1 MNLVETELKCRPVS
15 ANLADVINEVGSMS
29 DLGDAWK
36 SFRVAN
42 HLLSKITRL
51 EYTLATYDH
60 RLHPSLLGTARI
72 VRKCMS
78 KLKKFLAFCQ
88 VICILTMIVGPSEKS
103 VLLRH
108 FQQTMSTVS
117 WQKKEDLLNTL
128 IDEAEKEC
136 LDRASLEVLQ
146 RALFSVGGSRHTSL
160 FTPMT
165 LTAYGRPSLRR
176 APSYSIAG
184 FHGPVR
190 QYSSTRRYSH

>member
-1 MNLVETELKCRPVS
+1 
-15 ANLADVINEVGSMS
+15 MS

-78 KLKKFLAFCQ
+78 KLGKFLAFCQ

-103 VLLRH
+103 VLLRR
-108 FQQTMSTVS
+108 FQQTISTVG
-117 WQKKEDLLNTL
+117 WQKQEDLFSTL
-128 IDEAEKEC
+128 IGEAENGC

-146 RALFSVGGSRHTSL
+146 RALFSVGGSRHASL

-165 LTAYGRPSLRR
+165 LTAYGRPSLRG
-176 APSYSIAG
+176 APSYLVPG
-184 FHGPVR
+184 FRCPMR
-190 QYSSTRRYSH
+190 QYSSTGRCPHQHYLDAMCKHSSAKKCK